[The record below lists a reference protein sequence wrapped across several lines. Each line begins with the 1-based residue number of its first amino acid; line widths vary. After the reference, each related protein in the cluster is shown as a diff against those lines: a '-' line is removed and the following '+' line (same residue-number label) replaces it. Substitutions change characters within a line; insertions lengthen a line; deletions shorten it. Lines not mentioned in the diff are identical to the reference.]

1 MFVRMFLLF
10 MLVFLTTVERSH
22 AEINGHT
29 VFRHLVKRWNEE
41 IFGCHCSFTIHCTTD
56 SNCHAHGHQFRCV
69 ADCCGTKCHAVSES
83 TFLHH
88 GSRVDTHRESIPW
101 EINQ

>member
-1 MFVRMFLLF
+1 MRDKKRDMN
-10 MLVFLTTVERSH
+10 VFDNVNILASKQTRNKKVERSH

-69 ADCCGTKCHAVSES
+69 ADCCGTKCHAVSETTES
-83 TFLHH
+83 RYH
-88 GSRVDTHRESIPW
+88 GR
-101 EINQ
+101 